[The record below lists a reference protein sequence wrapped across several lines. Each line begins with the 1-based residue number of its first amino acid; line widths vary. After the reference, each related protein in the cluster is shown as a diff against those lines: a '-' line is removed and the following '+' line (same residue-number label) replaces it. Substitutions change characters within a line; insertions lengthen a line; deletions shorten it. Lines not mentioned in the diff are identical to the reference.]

1 MVKKITPGPLPYRAS
16 SSEEKA
22 DYLRKV
28 MHDSLAQ
35 IESDP
40 PPQPSPTPL
49 DTLSHTA
56 FRTVGADQPSAD
68 SLFSVQAGVTAQVAL
83 TQVSQLLK
91 SAELNAD
98 ELCPRLDGFER
109 DLLLG
114 LIHSNTLSRT
124 VVDALLDGSTVTTG
138 S

>member
-1 MVKKITPGPLPYRAS
+1 MIKKITPDPPPSRVS
-16 SSEEKA
+16 SPQEKA
-22 DYLRKV
+22 DYRRKV

-35 IESDP
+35 IGSHP

-56 FRTVGADQPSAD
+56 FRTVGADQPSVD
-68 SLFSVQAGVTAQVAL
+68 SLFAVQAGVTAQVAL
-83 TQVSQLLK
+83 NQVSQLLK

-114 LIHSNTLSRT
+114 LIHSITLSRT
-124 VVDALLDGSTVTTG
+124 VVDALLDGSTATAG